1 MLAYTQTLIQQM
13 DNRQHL
19 IDWQASQ
26 PKSAG
31 AVSSCCGQEL
41 SADQAAATS
50 LTTPPPEDEDP
61 NALRNWFNCMW
72 TSAKA
77 CQHLSQVGS
86 GKLSHSSWSQ
96 RLLELLGDG
105 LAQLSVSFLLT
116 LRHIYAFIHNAL
128 AWFGLARL
136 LWLARWRS
144 PIVQRLIQSMLV
156 QVYYIGN
163 LLLATDYEQ
172 ALSHRD

>member
-19 IDWQASQ
+19 LDWQDAQRNQLKSTSSRCCGHTESHSESEQASFSLATTT
-26 PKSAG
+26 KSADN
-31 AVSSCCGQEL
+31 Q
-41 SADQAAATS
+41 D
-50 LTTPPPEDEDP
+50 D
-61 NALRNWFNCMW
+61 ALRSWFNCMW

-77 CQHLSQVGS
+77 CQQVSQTSSRSSGS
-86 GKLSHSSWSQ
+86 NWFM
-96 RLLELLGDG
+96 ELIRDG
-105 LAQLSVSFLLT
+105 LAQLSVSFLLALKHLYT
-116 LRHIYAFIHNAL
+116 LFHNAFSV
-128 AWFGLARL
+128 FGLARL

-163 LLLATDYEQ
+163 LLCSNEHD
-172 ALSHRD
+172 